1 MSVIQLQTSFV
12 SICST
17 KMEKVEII
25 KESVKVWIPPHRKYE
40 LVYHLNS
47 VEIKLLPIG
56 NQPAKAE
63 TEAASAVVQ
72 TLAASVDAQVI
83 DKAKTEAA
91 SVDELAASVDEL
103 AVSVDAPV
111 VDSPRKDEDPVDFS
125 DPGWTTD
132 EDDQRTNTTVVS
144 VPFQDFYGV
153 NAMLRQIERDKKRLK
168 KSSWPR
174 TSSPK

>member
-12 SICST
+12 SNWST

-56 NQPAKAE
+56 GEPAKAQS
-63 TEAASAVVQ
+63 EAA
-72 TLAASVDAQVI
+72 AA
-83 DKAKTEAA
+83 
-91 SVDELAASVDEL
+91 LAASVDEPVKAETL
-103 AVSVDAPV
+103 AASEVDQAVARCVDAEA

-132 EDDQRTNTTVVS
+132 EDDQRTNTIVEA
-144 VPFQDFYGV
+144 VPFHDFYGV
-153 NAMLRQIERDKKRLK
+153 NAMLRSIERNKKRQ
-168 KSSWPR
+168 
-174 TSSPK
+174 TSSRPRSTHPPK